1 MLTNALLNVIIKL
14 LQFMKGFLVLMS
26 FMQIKFFGGEKMIYN
41 SDSYSV
47 ECSGYELCMRTQRPC
62 NLDSYISF
70 SVPLND
76 PDGQM
81 YYRIQSEA
89 GAYYNPNVELS
100 STLSIDGVY
109 FTVTAVADG
118 IIRHSGY
125 CVVDKIKT
133 VSGRA
138 FFAPPDAV
146 TEALLKLSAY
156 FLCLRDS
163 LDSVKARITYYNVD
177 SKKIKYF
184 NYRYSKAELE
194 AFYLSMIEKIKYRV
208 LLTAKRAQERLDAAD
223 ARFPYGE
230 LREGQE
236 IMIREIHSAIKREK
250 RIFVEAP
257 TGTGKTISALFP
269 AVRAFGEGYCDK
281 IFYLTP
287 KTSTRREAFSAMAKL
302 FEGGTKLRT
311 VVITA
316 KEQICPCA
324 KGIMGQKKIDCSS
337 DSCPYS
343 KGYYD
348 RVDGALY
355 EMTENYTGY
364 SARLISE
371 TAKKYGVCPY
381 ELSLDL
387 SELCDVVICDYNYA
401 FDPIVYFRR
410 YFGADAEKGRYLFL
424 VDEAHDLAE
433 RAREMYSAELSV
445 LDFRV
450 LLEKIDPIDVIKDEV
465 AGLLQDP
472 IASFRYVKKLCKDTL
487 VRDENGE
494 KGFYINTEPYE
505 KICAVLDVFVK
516 KAKTFLKKNSEHYL
530 CEDMS
535 ALLLKVKKYLKIT
548 ELFDEGFRFYAWID
562 GEDISVKCYC
572 LDPSGIF
579 KSLLLRASSSVF
591 FSATLTPPEYFR
603 DILGGG
609 ENSKAISLPS
619 PFDPQNLC
627 VAVADYVNTR
637 FEDREDNVKKFVNL
651 IAASVTSKAG
661 NYIAYFP
668 SYKCLE
674 DVYKAFVRKY
684 PKVETVVQKKNMNV
698 KEREE
703 FLSAFKNDAG
713 HLRVGFCVLGGVFSE
728 GVDLPG
734 SRLIGSIIFG
744 VGLSSITNEKNIIR
758 DYYDG
763 RSEEVCGYDY
773 AYTYPG
779 MNNVLQAAGRVI
791 RRSEDRGI
799 VVLAD
804 DRYATPKYRALFPS
818 HWQGI
823 KYAGNASSVAEIMR
837 RFWEN
842 HS

>member
-1 MLTNALLNVIIKL
+1 
-14 LQFMKGFLVLMS
+14 
-26 FMQIKFFGGEKMIYN
+26 MIYN

-47 ECSGYELCMRTQRPC
+47 ECSGYELCQRTQRPC
-62 NLDSYISF
+62 DLDAYISL
-70 SVPLND
+70 SSPLD
-76 PDGQM
+76 DSDGQM

-100 STLSIDGVY
+100 STVCIEGVY
-109 FTVTAVADG
+109 FTVTTFADG
-118 IIRHSGY
+118 IIRNNGY
-125 CVVDKIKT
+125 CTVDKIKT
-133 VSGRA
+133 VSGKG
-138 FFAPPDAV
+138 FFAPPDPI
-146 TEALLKLSAY
+146 TTSLLKLSAY
-156 FLCLRDS
+156 FLCLRDG
-163 LDSVKARITYYNVD
+163 LEAVNTRITYYNTD
-177 SKKIKYF
+177 NKKIKYF
-184 NYRYSKAELE
+184 NYRYSKIELE
-194 AFYLSMIEKIKYRV
+194 EFYLSMLEKIKYRV
-208 LLTAKRAQERLDAAD
+208 LLTAKRAEERIDAAD

-236 IMIREIHSAIKREK
+236 IMIREIYSAIKREK

-269 AVRAFGEGYCDK
+269 AIRSLGEGYCDK

-287 KTSTRREAFSAMAKL
+287 KTSTRKEAFSAMAKL
-302 FEGGTKLRT
+302 FESGTKLRT
-311 VVITA
+311 VVISA

-324 KGIMGQKKIDCSS
+324 KIAGVKRIDCSS
-337 DSCPYS
+337 DCCRYA

-348 RVDGALY
+348 RVDAALR

-371 TAKKYGVCPY
+371 IAQKYTVCPY

-410 YFGADAEKGRYLFL
+410 YFGTDAEKAKYLFL
-424 VDEAHDLAE
+424 VDEAHDLVE

-445 LDFRV
+445 FDFKS
-450 LLEKIDPIDVIKDEV
+450 LLEKTEDIDQLKDDIIDLFKDPIS
-465 AGLLQDP
+465 AL
-472 IASFRYVKKLCKDTL
+472 RRVKNLCKDTL
-487 VRDENGE
+487 VHNEKGE
-494 KGFYINTEPYE
+494 LQGFYINNEPYE
-505 KICAVLDVFVK
+505 KICFALEGFLK
-516 KAKTFLKKNSEHYL
+516 KAKSFLKKNPEHYL
-530 CEDMS
+530 CEDIT
-535 ALLLKVKKYLKIT
+535 ALFLKVKKYLKIS
-548 ELFDEGFRFYAWID
+548 ELFDSGFRFYAWVQ
-562 GEDISVKCYC
+562 GENASVKCYC
-572 LDPSGIF
+572 LDPSGVF
-579 KSLLLRASSSVF
+579 NSLLLRASSSVF

-609 ENSKAISLPS
+609 DNSKAISLPS
-619 PFDPQNLC
+619 PFDPENLC
-627 VAVADYVNTR
+627 VAVADYINTR
-637 FEDREDNVKKFVNL
+637 FEDREDNVKRFATL

-674 DVYKAFVRKY
+674 DTYKAFVKKY
-684 PKVETVVQKKNMNV
+684 PKVETVVQKKNMNAR
-698 KEREE
+698 EREE
-703 FLSAFKNDAG
+703 FLSAFKEDAG
-713 HLRVGFCVLGGVFSE
+713 RLRIGFCVLGGVFSE

-763 RSEEVCGYDY
+763 RSEESQGYDY

-791 RRSEDRGI
+791 RRAEDKGI

-804 DRYATPKYRALFPS
+804 DRYVTPKYRSLFPA
-818 HWQGI
+818 HWQGV

-837 RFWEN
+837 RFWEKQ
-842 HS
+842 